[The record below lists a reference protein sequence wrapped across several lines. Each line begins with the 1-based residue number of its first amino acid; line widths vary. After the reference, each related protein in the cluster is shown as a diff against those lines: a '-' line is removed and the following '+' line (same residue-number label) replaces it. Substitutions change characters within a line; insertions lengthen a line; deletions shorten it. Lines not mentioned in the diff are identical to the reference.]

1 MTIDRLSVYLPMDRR
16 RALAIGESLPGDAA
30 GSLLLADISG
40 FTPLTEAL
48 VSALGERRGAE
59 ELTTLL
65 NDAYTSLVGR
75 VHHFGGSVICFIG
88 DALISFIPGDD
99 GLRGVACGLQ
109 MQRVMA
115 KFRAIA
121 SPQGGRVSLAM
132 KAAVTA
138 GPTRRYLIGDPE
150 IRRMDVLTGETVERL
165 ADAEHLAERGEVI
178 AAPEVVRRV
187 GRALMVCDWRGRHAV
202 VEGVRENVRP
212 SPWPDPPSESRA
224 ERIEPYLHKPVF
236 ERIVTGQGEFLAELR
251 PVSVIFLRFT
261 GIDYEVDPD
270 AGDKLDAF
278 TRWVQATVDRYGGH
292 VLLLTTADKGSHF
305 YMTFGALTAHED
317 DRERAVAA
325 AMRLVDA
332 TGEFQFI
339 DGIQIGVSYGRAR
352 VGAYGGATRRTYG
365 ALGDAVN
372 LAARLMQAAP
382 SGEIRCSEGIYEA
395 AKGRFAFDVLPA
407 VALKG
412 IDRPQ
417 SVFRPRGRA
426 RAMQVSTAGAPAE
439 LVGRRAEL
447 AAIERCLDEVAGGT
461 RRILLIEGEAGIGKS
476 RLTEETVRRA
486 RAAGFSALVGEADAI
501 ERHTPYRIWRD
512 VLETFFGFDESDPPA
527 DRRAR
532 VLECIMGVDAT
543 ATDRAP
549 LLNDVLELGFQETP
563 VTRAYAPEVR
573 QKSLAALIGDL
584 LSRRAA
590 NEPLLIALEDTHWLD
605 SLSWELIVSVT
616 RSLAQRPV
624 LVLVTHR
631 PHEDLV
637 PTPCAA
643 LATMSGAEPLVL
655 GVLPPEETVRLAAAR
670 LGLDASALPEDI
682 AALVADRSDGNPFF
696 AVELLGSLRDQRLL
710 VVEEGACRIDGNPA
724 ALREQVPDTLEGV
737 ILSRLDQ
744 LPSEQQLTVKVAS
757 VIGRSFLVRAVAS
770 VHPAE
775 SERSTVRAHLDHT
788 TERRLTVLETDEPDP
803 GYAFQ
808 HSVTHQVAYGTL
820 LFEQRRDLHRSVAG
834 WYEETYAGQLDS
846 YVPLLAV
853 HWNRAGHV
861 EKECIYARRAGEQAA
876 QRHANAEA
884 AIHFTRALEL
894 MDEID
899 RTGECEDRAAVLR
912 QRARILGLLG
922 RVEEEQAD
930 LEQLL
935 RWAEDAADPAG
946 RGDVL
951 LLWSEFHRRCGQFDE
966 AKARAEEAWF
976 AMEAADDAV
985 GRARALARVG
995 DALEG
1000 TGEFQNA
1007 REVIGRALEAF
1018 REAGDAAGQAA
1029 CLKSLGVVSARLG
1042 ELPEALER
1050 FGGARSVY
1058 RELGDRKGEA
1068 DILGNLGALHYYRG
1082 EYERCIEYTELAQ
1095 PLFREMGNR
1104 IGSAKCLT
1112 NLGNSYNALGA
1123 FSDAL
1128 DHHRHALE
1136 LYEQLED
1143 ANGQADSLCNIG
1155 LAQAALGAGG
1165 TLELLIGRHGDAE
1178 QLEAAASAT
1187 EASRALYE
1195 KIGSG
1200 RGAVIT
1206 AFNLGTIRLC
1216 LGELRAAETWLAEA
1230 LRLGRETE
1238 LDRLVMRSLS
1248 ALARAALAAGRQ
1260 ETALEYS
1267 SEAITLLAGGSS
1279 PAAIEIHFTHYR
1291 ALQDSDRIEEGLAH
1305 LDAADRLIHEQ
1316 ADVIRS
1322 GDARERFLAA
1332 YEEVLGARRSR
1343 RVTPEG

>member
-1 MTIDRLSVYLPMDRR
+1 MTIDRLSAYLPMDRR
-16 RALAIGESLPGDAA
+16 RALAVGESLPVDAT

-65 NDAYTSLVGR
+65 NDVYTSLVGR

-121 SPQGGRVSLAM
+121 SPQGGRASLAM

-138 GPTRRYLIGDPE
+138 GPTHRYLVGDPK
-150 IRRMDVLTGETVERL
+150 IRRMDVLTGEAVERL
-165 ADAEHLAERGEVI
+165 AGAEHLAERGDVI

-187 GRALMVCDWRGRHAV
+187 GRSLMVGDWRGRHAV

-212 SPWPDPPSESRA
+212 SPWPGRPSGLET
-224 ERIEPYLHKPVF
+224 ERIEPYLHKPVYD
-236 ERIVTGQGEFLAELR
+236 RIVGGQGEFLAELR
-251 PVSVIFLRFT
+251 PVSVIFLRYT
-261 GIDYEVDPD
+261 GIDYDADPG

-278 TRWVQATVDRYGGH
+278 TRWVQGTVHRYGGH
-292 VLLLTTADKGSHF
+292 VLLLTTADKGSHL

-325 AMRLVDA
+325 AVRLVDA
-332 TGEFQFI
+332 TGEFGFI
-339 DGIQIGVSYGRAR
+339 DGIQIGVSHGRAR

-372 LAARLMQAAP
+372 VAARLMQAAP
-382 SGEIRCSEGIYEA
+382 PGEIRCSEGIYQA
-395 AKGRFAFDVLPA
+395 ARGRFSFDALPP
-407 VALKG
+407 VTLKG
-412 IDRPQ
+412 IEQPQ
-417 SVFRPRGRA
+417 PVFRPRGRA
-426 RAMQVSTAGAPAE
+426 RSMPVSTAGVPAE
-439 LVGRRAEL
+439 LVGRQAEL
-447 AAIERCLDEVAGGT
+447 AAIERCLGEVAAGT
-461 RRILLIEGEAGIGKS
+461 RRILLVEGEAGIGKS
-476 RLTEETVRRA
+476 RVTEETVRRA
-486 RAAGFSALVGEADAI
+486 RMAGFAVLLGEADAI

-512 VLETFFGFDESDPPA
+512 VLQMLFDFDEGETPGDH
-527 DRRAR
+527 RAR
-532 VLECIMGVDAT
+532 VLECITGVDAT
-543 ATDRAP
+543 AIDRAP
-549 LLNDVLELGFQETP
+549 LLNDVLELGFPETP
-563 VTRAYAPEVR
+563 LTRAYAPEVR
-573 QKSLAALIGDL
+573 QESLAALIGDL
-584 LSRRAA
+584 LARRAA
-590 NEPLLIALEDTHWLD
+590 DGPLLIALEDTHWLD
-605 SLSWELIVSVT
+605 SLSWELIVSAT

-624 LVLVTHR
+624 LVLLTHR

-637 PTPCAA
+637 PTPYAA
-643 LATMSGAEPLVL
+643 LAAMSGAERLAL
-655 GVLPPEETVRLAAAR
+655 GALPPEETVRLAATR
-670 LGLDASALPEDI
+670 LGLDASALPEDV

-696 AVELLGSLRDQRLL
+696 TVELLGSLRDQGLL
-710 VVEEGACRIDGNPA
+710 VVEDGSCRIDGDPA

-737 ILSRLDQ
+737 VLSRLDQ
-744 LPSEQQLTVKVAS
+744 LPSEHQVTVKVAS
-757 VIGRSFLVRAVAS
+757 VIGRSFLVRTVAS

-775 SERSTVRAHLDHT
+775 PDRPRVRAHLDHT
-788 TERRLTVLETDEPDP
+788 TQRRLTVRESDEPDP

-808 HSVTHQVAYGTL
+808 HAVTHQVAYGTL
-820 LFEQRRDLHRSVAG
+820 LFEQRRDLHRNVAG
-834 WYEETYAGQLDS
+834 WYEKAFADQLDA

-853 HWNRAGHV
+853 HWNRAGHA

-876 QRHANAEA
+876 RRHANAEA

-899 RTGECEDRAAVLR
+899 RTGECEDRTTVLR
-912 QRARILGLLG
+912 ERARILGLLG
-922 RVEEEQAD
+922 RVEEERAD
-930 LEQLL
+930 LERLL
-935 RWAEDAADPAG
+935 HWAEDATDPTG

-985 GRARALARVG
+985 GRARAVAHVG

-1000 TGEFQNA
+1000 TGEFQDA
-1007 REVIGRALEAF
+1007 REVVGRALEAF
-1018 REAGDAAGQAA
+1018 REAGDAAGQAG

-1042 ELPEALER
+1042 ELPVALER
-1050 FGGARSVY
+1050 FGEARSMY

-1082 EYERCIEYTELAQ
+1082 EYERCIEYTEQAQ

-1128 DHHRHALE
+1128 DHHRRALE

-1143 ANGQADSLCNIG
+1143 ANGRADSLCNIG
-1155 LAQAALGAGG
+1155 LAQAALGVGG
-1165 TLELLIGRHGDAE
+1165 TLELLVGQHGDAE
-1178 QLEAAASAT
+1178 QLQAAAGAT
-1187 EASRALYE
+1187 EASHALYE
-1195 KIGSG
+1195 GMGSG

-1216 LGELRAAETWLAEA
+1216 LGEAGAAKTCLAEA
-1230 LRLGRETE
+1230 LRLGREAE

-1248 ALARAALAAGRQ
+1248 ALARTALAEGCRESAI
-1260 ETALEYS
+1260 EYS
-1267 SEAITLLAGGSS
+1267 SEAIALLADGSS

-1291 ALQDSDRIEEGLAH
+1291 ALQDSELVEEALPH
-1305 LDAADRLIHEQ
+1305 LDWAYRLILEQ
-1316 ADVIRS
+1316 ADMIRS
-1322 GDARERFLAA
+1322 GDTRERFLAA
-1332 YEEVLGARRSR
+1332 YEEVLAARRGHR
-1343 RVTPEG
+1343 ATPDG